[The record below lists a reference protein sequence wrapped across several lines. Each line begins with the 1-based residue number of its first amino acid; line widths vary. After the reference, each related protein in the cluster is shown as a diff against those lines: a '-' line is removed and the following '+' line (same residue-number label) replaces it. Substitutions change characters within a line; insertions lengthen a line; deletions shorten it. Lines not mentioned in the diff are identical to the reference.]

1 MVLGHHFSPQH
12 VQTRKKPATTRRLLI
27 GNSFG
32 RNPMRKITVDLGTY
46 IGVRGQFLNVGSGQ
60 SITQSLVFGR
70 ILVTIAQLTEHFR
83 IDAAFV
89 LSPPRRRTECQKRG
103 KKNFRYSHIHV
114 RLGLFFVLDKDTKSN
129 ATAPHFR

>member
-12 VQTRKKPATTRRLLI
+12 VQARKKPATTRRLLI

-60 SITQSLVFGR
+60 SITQSLVFG
-70 ILVTIAQLTEHFR
+70 
-83 IDAAFV
+83 
-89 LSPPRRRTECQKRG
+89 ECQKRG

-129 ATAPHFR
+129 ATAPHFL